1 MNKKKI
7 PQTRRRSVRAGA
19 RRHAF
24 HGLCTL
30 LLTAFVAMQPAL
42 WNAEPAAARA
52 TVYNISENS
61 HMGRLR
67 ITVQKSDTIEVDE
80 SFAEVLVGDP
90 EIADVLPMTNHTI
103 YILGKQV
110 GSTNVAIY
118 NKSKELIGVLDLE
131 VAFDVAG
138 VAAAIKQ
145 SVNGAH
151 VKVASVNGRLL
162 LNGTVPD
169 APALTKVLNL
179 ANQFAPN
186 AVSNALSVGSPQ
198 QVMLEVRF
206 VEASRSAGRE
216 LGIRWDVAANR
227 FIAATAPPGFGLV
240 SGAVPFGAIVGSL
253 LSGGVNADIIID
265 ALEEKGLA
273 RRLAEPNLVALSG
286 ETASFLA
293 GGEFPIPVGAE
304 DNQIRIEFKKFGVG
318 LSFTPTV
325 LSGGLINLEIEP
337 EVSQLDPNNTLRL
350 LNAEIPGLIV
360 RRAQTTVELR
370 DGQSFAIAGLLQ
382 SDHSKA
388 TAQLPWIGS
397 VPVIGALFKSS
408 SFQKE
413 ETDLVIIVTPRL
425 VRPASPDQQLA
436 TPFDNSRPGND
447 VDFFLMG
454 DMEVSN
460 DVIGYFESGGEK
472 EGPFGHIIPMGS
484 RETREPEGKIS
495 FFSGNGVRRYNDK

>member
-1 MNKKKI
+1 MSFIKT
-7 PQTRRRSVRAGA
+7 PRWGQRVARAEARRRAVWIACGIMLA
-19 RRHAF
+19 AF
-24 HGLCTL
+24 F
-30 LLTAFVAMQPAL
+30 AVQPAL
-42 WNAEPAAARA
+42 MGAGTAMAGA

-61 HMGRLR
+61 HMGDLR
-67 ITVQKSDTIEVDE
+67 ITVQKSETIEVDQ

-90 EIADVLPMTNHTI
+90 DIADVLPMTNHTI
-103 YILGKQV
+103 YILGKKV

-118 NKSKELIGVLDLE
+118 NNNKELIGVLDLE
-131 VAFDVAG
+131 VAYDVAG
-138 VAAAIKQ
+138 VSAAIKH
-145 SVNGAH
+145 SVAGAH
-151 VKVASVNGRLL
+151 VKVASINGRLL

-186 AVSNALSVGSPQ
+186 AVGNALSVGSPQ

-240 SGAVPFGAIVGSL
+240 SGAVPFGTIIGSL
-253 LSGGVNADIIID
+253 LSGGLDADIIID
-265 ALEEKGLA
+265 ALEEQGLA

-286 ETASFLA
+286 DTASFLA
-293 GGEFPIPVGAE
+293 GGEFPIPVGA
-304 DNQIRIEFKKFGVG
+304 DDDGIRIEFKKFGVG

-337 EVSQLDPNNTLRL
+337 EVSQLDPNNTIRL

-360 RRAQTTVELR
+360 RRAHTTVELR

-408 SFQKE
+408 SYQKE

-425 VRPASPDQQLA
+425 VRPTNPDQKLA
-436 TPFDNSRPGND
+436 TPFDNLSPGND

-454 DMEVSN
+454 NMEVPN
-460 DVIGYFESGGEK
+460 DVISYFESGGQL
-472 EGPFGHIIPMGS
+472 EGPFGHIIPVGS
-484 RETREPEGKIS
+484 TETQETATTLG